1 MLEAIAFDS
10 LSFVKRLTASGFT
23 EAQAEGLAHEQVNLL
38 HSNLA
43 TKADLEA
50 LRLANQVEIE
60 KLREATKADF
70 EKLRVEIEKL
80 RETTKADLEALRLAN
95 QAEIEKLRETTKA
108 DLEKFR
114 ETTRADLASAKVEI
128 VKWMVGALAAQGAL
142 IVTLIKLT

>member
-50 LRLANQVEIE
+50 LRLANRVEIE
-60 KLREATKADF
+60 KLREATKADL

-80 RETTKADLEALRLAN
+80 RETTKADLE
-95 QAEIEKLRETTKA
+95 KL
-108 DLEKFR
+108 R

>member
-50 LRLANQVEIE
+50 LRLANQ
-60 KLREATKADF
+60 
-70 EKLRVEIEKL
+70 
-80 RETTKADLEALRLAN
+80 
-95 QAEIEKLRETTKA
+95 AEIEKLRETTKA
-108 DLEKFR
+108 DLEKLR

>member
-1 MLEAIAFDS
+1 MVPVTAAYNREMLEVIAFDS

-60 KLREATKADF
+60 KLRE
-70 EKLRVEIEKL
+70 
-80 RETTKADLEALRLAN
+80 
-95 QAEIEKLRETTKA
+95 
-108 DLEKFR
+108 
-114 ETTRADLASAKVEI
+114 TTRADLASAKVEI